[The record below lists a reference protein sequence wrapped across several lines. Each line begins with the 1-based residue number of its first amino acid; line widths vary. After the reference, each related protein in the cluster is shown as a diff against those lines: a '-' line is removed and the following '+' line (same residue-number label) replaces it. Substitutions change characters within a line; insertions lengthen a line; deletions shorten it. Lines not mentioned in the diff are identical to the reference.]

1 MNMIITAIGIAFIG
15 LLILAYNKAIGLRN
29 YMQEAFST
37 MDVYLKKR
45 WDLIPNL
52 IELVKS
58 YASHEKEVFDHVT
71 KLRCADY
78 SGLQTSQK
86 IDINEK
92 LNAGIGKILAVA
104 ENYPEIKA
112 NQNYA
117 LLMTQLTEVEE
128 DIANSRKYYN
138 GTVRELNTYVETFPS
153 SVICAIFGIKPAK
166 LFEINESER
175 SSIKVDL
182 D

>member
-1 MNMIITAIGIAFIG
+1 MTNIIIAVGIVVIG
-15 LLILAYNKAIGLRN
+15 LLIFAYNKAIVLRN
-29 YMQEAFST
+29 YVREAFST

-52 IELVKS
+52 IEIVKS
-58 YASHEKEVFDHVT
+58 YAAHEKDVFEQVT
-71 KLRCADY
+71 KLRSANY
-78 SGLQTSQK
+78 SKLKTSQK
-86 IDINEK
+86 IDVNEK
-92 LNAGIGKILAVA
+92 LTSGVAKILAVA

-117 LLMTQLTEVEE
+117 LLMTQLADVEE

-138 GTVRELNTYVETFPS
+138 GTVRELNTYTETFPS
-153 SVICAIFGIKPAK
+153 NIICALFGVKRAK

-175 SSIKVDL
+175 NSIKVNFN
-182 D
+182 